1 MNTPMHTSTS
11 TEFALSQG
19 QQLQTPVRRGM
30 HILVTKGVVN
40 LNGPA
45 TWVPETTFCVDQQ
58 LHEGQ
63 THVVDQHGW
72 LGIEAT
78 CDASFVQYEPQS
90 AMRGVLNAMWEQA
103 GRWLGR
109 SEVTHHHPAH

>member
-1 MNTPMHTSTS
+1 MNTLAP

-19 QQLQTPVRRGM
+19 QQLQTPVRRGTR
-30 HILVTKGVVN
+30 ILVTKGVVH

-45 TWVPETTFCVDQQ
+45 TWVPESTFCVGQQ
-58 LHEGQ
+58 LHEGE

-72 LGIEAT
+72 LGIAAT
-78 CDASFVQYEPQS
+78 CEANIVQYVPQS
-90 AMRGVLNAMWEQA
+90 AVLSVLNAAWEQA

-109 SEVTHHHPAH
+109 SEVTHHPAH